1 MKNMQR
7 SMSICVVALLA
18 ALSSLA
24 ARNITENVT
33 LDADADWRADGT
45 VTIAEGVTVNLN
57 GHVLKVKG
65 LECNGSIIDDP
76 FPGYTRVAYIESS
89 GTQWINT
96 GFVTTENTAIE
107 CDFTTLNNN
116 DNRAVFCGDWA
127 NYGHLFVLNT
137 NGMNFFGTSNK
148 LSNFVAY
155 KHFRIQTIP
164 GGSKT
169 VVLYDGDTGAEVGSS
184 NVELTHS
191 DTGEMTLFAASA
203 DGSHPALCRIHA
215 FKLTHAGT
223 VVRDM
228 VPVKRTV
235 DGAIGLYDFSTEA
248 FFANGGSGTFI
259 AGDVMD
265 GKLVIDISDGA
276 AYAVAGSCEVPVS
289 VRGTLSDDVDLR
301 CFGERLEFNGPV
313 YLNGHQLTA
322 ARFSGT
328 GEIANIPGTYRLLS
342 YIESTGTQWINTGF
356 TTTEDTAIEMDF
368 TTCSDN
374 GNHAYYCGDWADY
387 GHLLVAKV
395 QGSETYFAFYGTNYK
410 IGGFT
415 AHKHYKV
422 QTFPGGSKTG
432 FFSMAT
438 QVWRSVRLPPR
449 LRTAARVR

>member
-1 MKNMQR
+1 
-7 SMSICVVALLA
+7 
-18 ALSSLA
+18 
-24 ARNITENVT
+24 
-33 LDADADWRADGT
+33 
-45 VTIAEGVTVNLN
+45 
-57 GHVLKVKG
+57 
-65 LECNGSIIDDP
+65 
-76 FPGYTRVAYIESS
+76 
-89 GTQWINT
+89 
-96 GFVTTENTAIE
+96 
-107 CDFTTLNNN
+107 
-116 DNRAVFCGDWA
+116 
-127 NYGHLFVLNT
+127 
-137 NGMNFFGTSNK
+137 
-148 LSNFVAY
+148 
-155 KHFRIQTIP
+155 
-164 GGSKT
+164 
-169 VVLYDGDTGAEVGSS
+169 
-184 NVELTHS
+184 
-191 DTGEMTLFAASA
+191 
-203 DGSHPALCRIHA
+203 
-215 FKLTHAGT
+215 
-223 VVRDM
+223 M